1 MDKIARAMLLCFT
14 TKHAEIIVVQISSG
28 RMKVN
33 HVSPHVSV
41 RNLMHTGLNKNRM
54 NKTKV
59 NQYRFLFENFFV
71 MD

>member
-41 RNLMHTGLNKNRM
+41 KNLMHTGLNKNRM
-54 NKTKV
+54 NKP
-59 NQYRFLFENFFV
+59 
-71 MD
+71 